1 MFLRFFM
8 LAALFFVPACTTT
21 IVKPAQQPTI
31 IILNG
36 TPCTGKSSIQK
47 ALQECFD
54 RPYLKLGIDQCFVGV
69 LPEKFLMGTA
79 QIKSPE
85 DVVMTCATSTEDAK
99 PIFTIEFGPQGTRTI
114 LGMHRAIAGYAA
126 AGNNLIVDYILYDH
140 AWLKDLC
147 EILKSFDKVYLI
159 GINASLET
167 IEQREKNRSTSPAGH
182 ARSIYK
188 TVHQDCQYDLF
199 IDNTDLDATQCAQ
212 IIKNFVEQNPHPQ
225 AFKKN
230 NR

>member
-21 IVKPAQQPTI
+21 AVKPAQQPTI

-36 TPCTGKSSIQK
+36 TPCTGKTSIQK
-47 ALQECFD
+47 ALQESFEQ
-54 RPYLKLGIDQCFVGV
+54 PYLKLGIDQCFVGV

-85 DVVMTCATSTEDAK
+85 DVVMTSKFSTENDK
-99 PIFTIEFGPQGTRTI
+99 PVFTIEFGPQGTKTI

-126 AGNNLIVDYILYDH
+126 TGSNVIVDYILYDH

-147 EILKSFDKVYLI
+147 ETLKDFEKVYFI

-167 IEQREKNRSTSPAGH
+167 IEEREKDRATSPQGH
-182 ARSIYK
+182 ARSIYN
-188 TVHQDCQYDLF
+188 TIHQDCQYDLF

-212 IIKNFVEQNPHPQ
+212 IIKNFV
-225 AFKKN
+225 
-230 NR
+230 